1 MTGQKHNWQNYR
13 LTYQLSYADD
23 DQKPYINELIALIGK
38 RQLSIDF
45 ALNKLDKKPSQ
56 KQQANLAADNTP
68 NLWLDK
74 HNKLTWLS
82 AQGEVT
88 PNWEKLQKRVVT
100 AGRKSE
106 LLLQAAKITSSS
118 KVLDAT
124 AGFGH
129 DALILASSGACVTL
143 LEKLPMMA
151 LLLIAE
157 QFRMSHEKNW
167 QKLMARLQ
175 IYGMDL
181 QAFYQSQDKNQ
192 DQSQTS
198 FDVVYL
204 DPMFPE
210 DSYLDSKSGR
220 GAQVN
225 KRMQALH
232 HIALPPTLSEEA
244 ELLTCAKSL
253 VNNSDKTRRV
263 IVKRPKQAPFLAK
276 ITPDDSWQNDAV
288 RFDAYFV

>member
-1 MTGQKHNWQNYR
+1 MTAPAEFLLNYADEGQK
-13 LTYQLSYADD
+13 A
-23 DQKPYINELIALIGK
+23 YIDALIIAIAK
-38 RQLSIDF
+38 HQLPIHF
-45 ALNKLDKKPSQ
+45 VLKKIEKKPSQ
-56 KQQANLAADNTP
+56 KQQLAIDLKTP
-68 NLWLDK
+68 QLWLDK
-74 HNKLTWLS
+74 ANKLTWLTP
-82 AQGEVT
+82 QGEVT
-88 PNWEKLQKRVVT
+88 PSWDKLQKRVVT

-106 LLLQAAKITSSS
+106 LVLQAAKITSSS
-118 KVLDAT
+118 HVLDAT

-143 LEKLPMMA
+143 LEKLPIMA

-167 QKLMARLQ
+167 QKLLARLQ

-181 QAFYQSQDKNQ
+181 QHFYQSQHQQNANNKAD
-192 DQSQTS
+192 

-232 HIALPPTLSEEA
+232 HIAQAPTLAEES
-244 ELLTCAKSL
+244 ELLAKAKGL
-253 VNNSDKTRRV
+253 LAINNADKTRRV

-276 ITPDDSWQNDAV
+276 MTPDDSWQNDAV
-288 RFDAYFV
+288 RFDAYFVC

>member
-1 MTGQKHNWQNYR
+1 MTGQNNHQLNYR
-13 LTYQLSYADD
+13 LTYQLNYADD
-23 DQKPYINELIALIGK
+23 RQKPYIDELIALIVK
-38 RQLSIDF
+38 RQLPINFVIS
-45 ALNKLDKKPSQ
+45 KLDKKPSQ
-56 KQQANLAADNTP
+56 KQQVILAADNTP

-88 PNWEKLQKRVVT
+88 PSWDKLQKRIVT

-129 DALILASSGACVTL
+129 DALILASSGANVTL

-151 LLLIAE
+151 LLLTAE

-175 IYGMDL
+175 IYAMDL
-181 QAFYQSQDKNQ
+181 QAFYQSQNKAQAD
-192 DQSQTS
+192 

-210 DSYLDSKSGR
+210 DSYLDAKSGR

-232 HIALPPTLSEEA
+232 HIAPPPTLSEES
-244 ELLTCAKSL
+244 ELLANAKALLINPNKTC
-253 VNNSDKTRRV
+253 RV

-276 ITPDDSWQNDAV
+276 TTPDDSWQNDAV
-288 RFDAYFV
+288 RFDAYFVC

>member
-1 MTGQKHNWQNYR
+1 MTAPAEFLLNYADEGQK
-13 LTYQLSYADD
+13 A
-23 DQKPYINELIALIGK
+23 YIDALIIAIAK
-38 RQLSIDF
+38 HQLSIHF
-45 ALNKLDKKPSQ
+45 VLKKIEKKPSQ
-56 KQQANLAADNTP
+56 KQQLAIDLKTP
-68 NLWLDK
+68 QLWLDK
-74 HNKLTWLS
+74 ANKLTWLTP
-82 AQGEVT
+82 QGDVT
-88 PNWEKLQKRVVT
+88 PSWDKLQKRVVT

-106 LLLQAAKITSSS
+106 LVLQAAKITSSS
-118 KVLDAT
+118 HVLDAT

-143 LEKLPMMA
+143 LEKLPIMA

-167 QKLMARLQ
+167 QKLLARLQ

-181 QAFYQSQDKNQ
+181 QNFYQSQHQQNANNKAD
-192 DQSQTS
+192 

-232 HIALPPTLSEEA
+232 HIAQIPTLAEES
-244 ELLTCAKSL
+244 ELLAKAKGLLAIS
-253 VNNSDKTRRV
+253 NADKTRRV
-263 IVKRPKQAPFLAK
+263 IVKRPKQAPFLAQV
-276 ITPDDSWQNDAV
+276 TPDDSWQNDAV